1 MDTDRLLEALQLGED
16 YEIEFKSAR
25 GGVPR
30 SLWESYS
37 AFANTDGGVI
47 VLGVQQ
53 RGGNR
58 FEIQGL
64 EDAAKIRQ
72 DFWNNVNNRAHV
84 SHNLL
89 NNDNVRVVDVDAKDI
104 LVIEVPQADRHQRPV
119 FLGQNP
125 LTGTYRRYHEGDYRC
140 DENEVRRM
148 ISDSDEQSADSR
160 VLSKF
165 GMDDV
170 HVESLQAYRNR
181 FRSRDAV
188 HPWLALDAGA
198 FLQKLGGY
206 RKDRESGDE
215 GLTVAGLLMFGREE
229 AIKDPAAGI
238 AFNLDYRDR
247 RSDDSK
253 VRWVDRVWQ
262 DGTWN
267 ANLYQFF
274 FRVYPRLTEGLKIPF
289 GYQTEPDAELGGAAI
304 SRRDDTLVHE
314 AVREAMVNC
323 LIHADYRGQG
333 GIVMEHYFDR
343 LVFSDPGRLLISP
356 EQLVRGGVSQ
366 CRNEVLQTMF
376 SLIGL
381 GEKAGSGIDK
391 IREGWKSV
399 RWRVPT
405 LGEQQKPDR
414 VTVTMPMVSLLP
426 EAAVEKLRGIIGDEL
441 QALTG
446 EEVQALVTADIE
458 GSVSNFRLQSL
469 TERHPSDLTKLLKS
483 LVGRDLLERDGHGRG
498 ATYRWGERL
507 RRGTAERLAP
517 DKSDGAPGAVA
528 GTPGA
533 TEVGPGASVST
544 PGATE
549 QWGNFKGQPGQ
560 NPTLV
565 RIASPAREN
574 RRLGLPKMQAVILAL
589 CREQELTGRDIAELI
604 QRNQERVLKSYIS
617 PLVEKGLLVRKFP
630 DDPNHPQQAYRSA
643 APDQQELFE

>member
-1 MDTDRLLEALQLGED
+1 VDTDRLLDALRLGED
-16 YEIEFKSAR
+16 HEIEFKSAR
-25 GGVPR
+25 GGFPR
-30 SLWESYS
+30 SLWESYT

-53 RGGNR
+53 RSGNR

-64 EDAAKIRQ
+64 EDTGKTRQ

-89 NNDNVRVVDVDAKDI
+89 SNDDVRVVVVEAKGV
-104 LVIEVPQADRHQRPV
+104 LVIAVPRADRHQRPV

-160 VLSKF
+160 VISKF
-165 GMDDV
+165 GMDDI

-188 HPWLALDAGA
+188 HPWLALDSGA

-206 RKDRESGDE
+206 RKDRENGDE
-215 GLTVAGLLMFGREE
+215 GLTVAGLLMFGKEE
-229 AIKDPAAGI
+229 AIKDPSAGI
-238 AFNLDYRDR
+238 MFNLDYRDR
-247 RSDDSK
+247 RSDDPK

-267 ANLYQFF
+267 ANLFQFF

-289 GYQTEPDAELGGAAI
+289 GYQTESDQELGVATI

-343 LVFSDPGRLLISP
+343 LVFSDPGTLLISP
-356 EQLVRGGVSQ
+356 EQLVRGGISQ
-366 CRNEVLQTMF
+366 CRNEFLQTMF

-391 IREGWKSV
+391 ILEGWKSV
-399 RWRVPT
+399 HWRVPRLT
-405 LGEQQKPDR
+405 EQQKPDR

-426 EAAVEKLRGIIGDEL
+426 EIAVKKLRGIIGDEL
-441 QALTG
+441 HSLTA
-446 EEVQALVTADIE
+446 EEVQALVTADLE

-469 TERHPSDLTKLLKS
+469 TEDHPSDLTKLLKS

-507 RRGTAERLAP
+507 RLGAAERIAP
-517 DKSDGAPGAVA
+517 DKSDRALGASG
-528 GTPGA
+528 
-533 TEVGPGASVST
+533 VGPGANVST
-544 PGATE
+544 PGATLAPDD
-549 QWGNFKGQPGQ
+549 FRGQPAQ
-560 NPTLV
+560 NPILV
-565 RIASPAREN
+565 RIASPSREN
-574 RRLGLPKMQAVILAL
+574 RRMAPAKMHAIILAL
-589 CREQELTGRDIAELI
+589 CREQELTGREIAELI
-604 QRNQERVLKSYIS
+604 QRNQDRVLKSYIS
-617 PLVEKGLLVRKFP
+617 PLVERGLLVRKYP
-630 DDPNHPQQAYRSA
+630 DDANHPQQAYQSA
-643 APDQQELFE
+643 APIQKELFE